1 MTYKQLQAASRT
13 CDKIMNNACAIYK
26 EKEQQYID
34 EHAPLKLE
42 KGDWINIRLQ
52 VTEESTAEDVEG
64 WDSLS
69 HLTLISEMEAAFGI
83 TFTLEEVTG
92 SRNLGDL
99 VSAVERH
106 AAGK

>member
-1 MTYKQLQAASRT
+1 
-13 CDKIMNNACAIYK
+13 MNRNDIFRKTEEICRDVF
-26 EKEQQYID
+26 ED
-34 EHAPLKLE
+34 ET
-42 KGDWINIRLQ
+42 LQ

>member
-1 MTYKQLQAASRT
+1 MSREEIYERLNEVFRDVFDREDITVNDETTAA
-13 CDKIMNNACAIYK
+13 
-26 EKEQQYID
+26 
-34 EHAPLKLE
+34 
-42 KGDWINIRLQ
+42 
-52 VTEESTAEDVEG
+52 DVEG

>member
-1 MTYKQLQAASRT
+1 
-13 CDKIMNNACAIYK
+13 MNRNDIFRKTEEICRDVF
-26 EKEQQYID
+26 ED
-34 EHAPLKLE
+34 ES
-42 KGDWINIRLQ
+42 LQ

-69 HLTLISEMEAAFGI
+69 HLTLISEMEAVFGI